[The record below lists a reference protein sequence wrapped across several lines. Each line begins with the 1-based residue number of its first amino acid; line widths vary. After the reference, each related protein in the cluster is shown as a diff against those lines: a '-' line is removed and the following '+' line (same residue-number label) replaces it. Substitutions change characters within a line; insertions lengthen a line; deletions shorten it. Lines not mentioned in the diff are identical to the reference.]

1 MNGTK
6 LKVPDTLLFSY
17 TDLCFICALTNL
29 IAGISGYVV
38 CNFQHEVLYRLRTT
52 IGTNTNTEPVR

>member
-6 LKVPDTLLFSY
+6 QKVPVLNFIGSRHINFSY
-17 TDLCFICALTNL
+17 TDLCFICAVTNL

-38 CNFQHEVLYRLRTT
+38 VRNFQHEVLYRL
-52 IGTNTNTEPVR
+52 